1 MLRSEKMLMSEAGGQ
16 CRALFKSMGY
26 SQDELTRRPV
36 IGIANSWSTLVPGH
50 YNLKELADFVK
61 KGIYRAGGTA
71 AEFGVISCCD
81 GIANGHV
88 GMKYILPSREI
99 ICNSIELET
108 QAHQLDGLILL
119 ASCDKVVPGM
129 LMAAARMNIPAIM
142 VVGGPMLGGAEF
154 DGRKSD
160 GTSNDEALGMYNK
173 GKIDKETLLNLENV
187 SCPGCGSCAFY
198 GTANTMGCVAEALG
212 MSMPGTALI
221 PAVYAERR
229 RAAYN
234 AGIQICEL
242 VREGITTRDI
252 IDERAIKNAVR
263 VVQTTTG
270 STNAALHL
278 SAIAKEAGIDIRVLD
293 LFMDSYKDTP
303 ILVKV
308 NPSSKYD
315 MEEFYRAGG
324 VPETMKSLG
333 DLIDRSAMTC
343 TGMTVGE
350 NIEAM
355 GRPITANSDLIRPIE
370 NAYDTNGGI
379 AVVKGNLAEL
389 SAVTKPGAYAKELR
403 HFTGPAKVFDQEE
416 IANQAILDGKI
427 NPGDVIVIRYEGPK
441 GGPGMREM
449 FRSMKY
455 LYGQGL
461 GSSTAVVTDGR
472 FSGTNNGCFIGHI
485 SPEAAEGGTIAI
497 VEDGDMIE
505 IDVDNGKLTL
515 LVDEIEIA
523 RRKAEWKRPKF
534 EIPNGYL
541 KTYAKLAASADQG
554 AVIVND

>member
-1 MLRSEKMLMSEAGGQ
+1 MLRSEKMLMSEQGGQ

-26 SQDELTRRPV
+26 SGDELTKRPV

-50 YNLKELADFVK
+50 YNLKELSEFVK

-99 ICNSIELET
+99 ICNSIELEV
-108 QAHQLDGLILL
+108 QAHQLDGLVLL
-119 ASCDKVVPGM
+119 ASCDKIVPGM
-129 LMAAARMNIPAIM
+129 LMAAARLNIPAIM

-154 DGRKSD
+154 DGRRSD
-160 GTSNDEALGMYNK
+160 GTSNDEALGMYK
-173 GKIDKETLLNLENV
+173 AGKIDKDTLVDLENV

-212 MSMPGTALI
+212 MSMPGSALI

-229 RAAYN
+229 RAAYE
-234 AGIQICEL
+234 AGVQICGL
-242 VREGITTRDI
+242 VENDIKTRDI
-252 IDERAIKNAVR
+252 INEGSIKNAVR
-263 VVQTTTG
+263 FVQTTSG

-278 SAIAKEAGIDIRVLD
+278 SAIAKEAGIDIRVMD
-293 LFMDSYKDTP
+293 LFKDSYRDTP

-315 MEEFYRAGG
+315 MEEFYKAGG
-324 VPETMKSLG
+324 VPETLKNLG
-333 DLIDRSAMTC
+333 DLIDPNPMTVSGRS
-343 TGMTVGE
+343 VGE
-350 NIEAM
+350 NLANSS
-355 GRPITANSDLIRPIE
+355 RPIFANSDLIRSRD
-370 NAYDTNGGI
+370 NAYDENGGI

-403 HFTGPAKVFDQEE
+403 HFSGPAKVFDQEE
-416 IANQAILDGKI
+416 TANQAILDGEI
-427 NPGDVIVIRYEGPK
+427 VEGDVVVIRYEGPK

-455 LYGQGL
+455 LYGKGL

-485 SPEAAEGGTIAI
+485 SPEAAEGGTLAL
-497 VEDGDMIE
+497 VENGDIIE
-505 IDVDNGKLTL
+505 IDVDNNGLTL
-515 LVDEIEIA
+515 HVSEEELKK
-523 RRKAEWKRPKF
+523 RREKWERPSF

-554 AVIVND
+554 AVIVNE